1 MFTKRLHVSKSKRR
15 AILQKKQPFNNNINN
30 NNNNNNSIYLYRKKI
45 VTEQM
50 WSKESKPPSI
60 SNFAETAR
68 SFLFK
73 TTIKF
78 NTFSII
84 VKACLRNKKNERIYR
99 AF

>member
-1 MFTKRLHVSKSKRR
+1 MFTKSLHVSKSKRR
-15 AILQKKQPFNNNINN
+15 AILQKEQPFNNNINN
-30 NNNNNNSIYLYRKKI
+30 NNNSICLYRNKI

>member
-1 MFTKRLHVSKSKRR
+1 
-15 AILQKKQPFNNNINN
+15 
-30 NNNNNNSIYLYRKKI
+30 
-45 VTEQM
+45 M

-84 VKACLRNKKNERIYR
+84 VKACLRNKKTKEYIELFNNCTNKLTML
-99 AF
+99 

>member
-1 MFTKRLHVSKSKRR
+1 MFTKSLHVSKSKRR
-15 AILQKKQPFNNNINN
+15 AILQKEQPFN

-84 VKACLRNKKNERIYR
+84 VKACLRNKKNQRIYR

>member
-1 MFTKRLHVSKSKRR
+1 MFTKSLHVSKSKRR
-15 AILQKKQPFNNNINN
+15 AILQKEQPFN

>member
-1 MFTKRLHVSKSKRR
+1 MFTKSLHVSKSKRR
-15 AILQKKQPFNNNINN
+15 AILQKEQPFNNNI

>member
-1 MFTKRLHVSKSKRR
+1 
-15 AILQKKQPFNNNINN
+15 
-30 NNNNNNSIYLYRKKI
+30 
-45 VTEQM
+45 M

-84 VKACLRNKKNERIYR
+84 VKACLRNKKKRKNISSFLTT
-99 AF
+99 ALTN

>member
-15 AILQKKQPFNNNINN
+15 AILQKKQPFNNNY
-30 NNNNNNSIYLYRKKI
+30 NNNSIYLYRKKI